1 MLTMLPRVQNKEHS
15 FRASTIRGVKSLV
28 ARMRWDNFYLFCYF
42 VFLFFVIL
50 LFCYTHNSIYT
61 QTAHNSEWFLLI
73 GLLFLLLRSWWWTLT
88 TEEAGSVWL
97 TWSMRSLV
105 PSSVLVIAFALLFV
119 FECNV
124 ANMVND
130 KSDKGS
136 RPVTKWMKFCSLQY
150 YS

>member
-1 MLTMLPRVQNKEHS
+1 MPH
-15 FRASTIRGVKSLV
+15 
-28 ARMRWDNFYLFCYF
+28 
-42 VFLFFVIL
+42 
-50 LFCYTHNSIYT
+50 
-61 QTAHNSEWFLLI
+61 
-73 GLLFLLLRSWWWTLT
+73 LLRSWWWTLT

-119 FECNV
+119 FECIV

-136 RPVTKWMKFCSLQY
+136 RPVLQNKMNEVLQFTVSAQIY
-150 YS
+150 LYF